1 MKKFL
6 LVCLG
11 FVIGLVAYALADHFG
26 ITPSAEKQSVEE
38 PLTAETQEVE
48 VYYDVNEFLNFV
60 GDIRNIHVVDSI
72 LITAPSEQIINIAHV
87 CLKKY
92 GKIDRETFYQEYRQ
106 NDTYKYLPNQ
116 QQQQQYLQQ
125 EAPPANNQGGT
136 QAVETKPDTIASVAV
151 TKEGTTKVE

>member
-1 MKKFL
+1 MKKIL

-11 FVIGLVAYALADHFG
+11 VLIGLLAYALADHFG
-26 ITPSAEKQSVEE
+26 VTPTAHKQSAEQADE
-38 PLTAETQEVE
+38 PEAQEVE
-48 VYYDVNEFLNFV
+48 IFYDVNEFLNFV
-60 GDIRNIHVVDSI
+60 GDIRNIHQVDSI
-72 LITAPSEQIINIAHV
+72 LISADSEQIINIAHV

-92 GKIDRETFYQEYRQ
+92 GKIDRETFYREYMQ

-125 EAPPANNQGGT
+125 EAPPVNNNQGGT
-136 QAVETKPDTIASVAV
+136 QMTTPPDTIASVAV

>member
-1 MKKFL
+1 MKKTL

-11 FVIGLVAYALADHFG
+11 ILIGLLAYALADHFG
-26 ITPSAEKQSVEE
+26 VTPTAHKQSVEQVDE
-38 PLTAETQEVE
+38 PEAQEVE
-48 VYYDVNEFLNFV
+48 IFYDVNEFLNFV
-60 GDIRNIHVVDSI
+60 GDIRNIHQVDSI
-72 LITAPSEQIINIAHV
+72 LISADSEQIINIAHV

-92 GKIDRETFYQEYRQ
+92 GKIDRETFYREYMQ

-136 QAVETKPDTIASVAV
+136 QAVETKPDTLASVAV